1 MYKQGV
7 CTKQAGLYE
16 AWAYQLELLASYK
29 KADAVFSNGMKA
41 ATDAEMK
48 ARLQAKQKQF
58 QARVLRRVKGEE
70 VSPAETEEEERSAL
84 GQLRGHGKKGKVG
97 SVRVGQAKLGGP
109 GVLPSKQPLK
119 ENNKQQGGGFAIFQD
134 ENATGSRGG
143 VSGPGVGG
151 VRLPSAQDRKE
162 NEQKAGTWGAV
173 KGSSRMGNVPL
184 KQADQH
190 KPAFTVHQD
199 EGVQQPV
206 APSPHVGTSKVLSTR
221 KEETAGTVHC
231 PVALFEPADP
241 TKRAMY
247 CKDKVY
253 QGATEFSFEE
263 LQASRWKRQ
272 EKVRLEKEEMERKRL
287 ELLEME
293 QRMDRKMEEMQ
304 RLMALQQ
311 NAAVAAPVPVLQP
324 GLPRPNQLTNTS
336 SMNNPS
342 PGLGLRSREDLTPSA
357 SCESSLSTSLSL
369 QRKHSM
375 DDTALLMAA
384 NPTGARNRSQGRTP
398 SPHGS
403 KAPCWSQPSPT
414 VNTKEA
420 MAEMQQMWCNASVA
434 PDPPAP
440 SPAPAPFAIF
450 SDENAAPSAAVV
462 QPFPIF
468 CDENAPPA
476 GSAAPFPIY
485 SDENAEPP
493 KNSVSAAT
501 PFPIFSDENGAQSV
515 PKQPE
520 IVKLRPRLPS
530 KPEVNEA
537 ESVVAQEDQENLPP
551 RGYSQPARGVREVG
565 GVLTQAEGVEW
576 MPLQDQE
583 RLLDED
589 ERRQE
594 EELGILA
601 TDFKSSKSS
610 NMLPKPCI
618 QANQTIALPNEDD
631 FERMAK
637 LSSTPHTGRAF
648 EVSLRLPKLYIVC
661 KKNHSL

>member
-29 KADAVFSNGMKA
+29 KADAVFSNGLKA
-41 ATDAEMK
+41 ATEAETK

-70 VSPAETEEEERSAL
+70 VSPEETEEEERSAL

-119 ENNKQQGGGFAIFQD
+119 DNNKQQGGGGIQIFQD
-134 ENATGSRGG
+134 ENAPGSRGV
-143 VSGPGVGG
+143 VSGPGGGG

-162 NEQKAGTWGAV
+162 NEQKAGTWGTV

-184 KQADQH
+184 KQADQY
-190 KPAFTVHQD
+190 KAAFVVHQD

-206 APSPHVGTSKVLSTR
+206 APSSHVGTSKVLSTR

-311 NAAVAAPVPVLQP
+311 NAALAPPAVVQSNPPRMNDPNP
-324 GLPRPNQLTNTS
+324 GLA
-336 SMNNPS
+336 
-342 PGLGLRSREDLTPSA
+342 LRNREDLTPSA
-357 SCESSLSTSLSL
+357 SCESSLSTSSSVSRGLQCESSSSASL

-384 NPTGARNRSQGRTP
+384 NPTGARNKSQGRTP
-398 SPHGS
+398 
-403 KAPCWSQPSPT
+403 
-414 VNTKEA
+414 
-420 MAEMQQMWCNASVA
+420 
-434 PDPPAP
+434 
-440 SPAPAPFAIF
+440 
-450 SDENAAPSAAVV
+450 
-462 QPFPIF
+462 
-468 CDENAPPA
+468 
-476 GSAAPFPIY
+476 
-485 SDENAEPP
+485 
-493 KNSVSAAT
+493 
-501 PFPIFSDENGAQSV
+501 
-515 PKQPE
+515 
-520 IVKLRPRLPS
+520 R
-530 KPEVNEA
+530 
-537 ESVVAQEDQENLPP
+537 
-551 RGYSQPARGVREVG
+551 
-565 GVLTQAEGVEW
+565 
-576 MPLQDQE
+576 
-583 RLLDED
+583 
-589 ERRQE
+589 
-594 EELGILA
+594 
-601 TDFKSSKSS
+601 
-610 NMLPKPCI
+610 
-618 QANQTIALPNEDD
+618 
-631 FERMAK
+631 
-637 LSSTPHTGRAF
+637 
-648 EVSLRLPKLYIVC
+648 
-661 KKNHSL
+661 

>member
-1 MYKQGV
+1 MFFPRMEGGQQQDQWELSKENIQPLKQGRSVMKLNNALEQHKDDEVTKVIAEERQQFEEELRSYSGDDPLDPWYRYIQWVEQTYPKGGKEGQVHVIIEKCIKKFKGEPSVQDDQRFLDIWLKYAAMSSSPLDVFDFMYKQGV

-29 KADAVFSNGMKA
+29 KADAVFTNGLKA
-41 ATDAEMK
+41 ATDADVK
-48 ARLQAKQKQF
+48 ARLQGKQKQF

-70 VSPAETEEEERSAL
+70 VAPEETEEEERSAL

-119 ENNKQQGGGFAIFQD
+119 DNNKQLGGGFQIFQD
-134 ENATGSRGG
+134 ENAPR
-143 VSGPGVGG
+143 VALAGPGGGG
-151 VRLPSAQDRKE
+151 VRLPSTQDRKE

-190 KPAFTVHQD
+190 KPAFVVHQD

-206 APSPHVGTSKVLSTR
+206 PPSPHIGTSKVLSTR

-272 EKVRLEKEEMERKRL
+272 EKIRLEKEEMERKRL

-311 NAAVAAPVPVLQP
+311 NVAAAAAQAPALCQP
-324 GLPRPNQLTNTS
+324 GIPKPNS
-336 SMNNPS
+336 SRVNDPS
-342 PGLGLRSREDLTPSA
+342 LALRSRDDLTPSA
-357 SCESSLSTSLSL
+357 SCESSLSTSSSASL

-375 DDTALLMAA
+375 DDTAYLMAA

-398 SPHGS
+398 R
-403 KAPCWSQPSPT
+403 C
-414 VNTKEA
+414 
-420 MAEMQQMWCNASVA
+420 
-434 PDPPAP
+434 
-440 SPAPAPFAIF
+440 I
-450 SDENAAPSAAVV
+450 
-462 QPFPIF
+462 
-468 CDENAPPA
+468 
-476 GSAAPFPIY
+476 
-485 SDENAEPP
+485 
-493 KNSVSAAT
+493 
-501 PFPIFSDENGAQSV
+501 
-515 PKQPE
+515 
-520 IVKLRPRLPS
+520 R
-530 KPEVNEA
+530 
-537 ESVVAQEDQENLPP
+537 
-551 RGYSQPARGVREVG
+551 
-565 GVLTQAEGVEW
+565 VLSYNF
-576 MPLQDQE
+576 
-583 RLLDED
+583 LD
-589 ERRQE
+589 
-594 EELGILA
+594 LTYLI
-601 TDFKSSKSS
+601 K
-610 NMLPKPCI
+610 
-618 QANQTIALPNEDD
+618 
-631 FERMAK
+631 
-637 LSSTPHTGRAF
+637 
-648 EVSLRLPKLYIVC
+648 
-661 KKNHSL
+661 

>member
-29 KADAVFSNGMKA
+29 KADAVFSNGLKA
-41 ATDAEMK
+41 ATEAETK

-70 VSPAETEEEERSAL
+70 VSPEETEEEERSAL

-119 ENNKQQGGGFAIFQD
+119 DNNKQQGGGGIQIFQD
-134 ENATGSRGG
+134 ENAPGSRGV
-143 VSGPGVGG
+143 VSGPGGGG

-162 NEQKAGTWGAV
+162 NEQKAGTWGTV

-184 KQADQH
+184 KQADQY
-190 KPAFTVHQD
+190 KAAFVVHQD

-206 APSPHVGTSKVLSTR
+206 APSSHVGTSKVLSTR

-263 LQASRWKRQ
+263 LQASRWRRQ

-311 NAAVAAPVPVLQP
+311 NAAAAPPAVLQT
-324 GLPRPNQLTNTS
+324 GLPRPTPCS
-336 SMNNPS
+336 SQMGNPPRVNNPS
-342 PGLGLRSREDLTPSA
+342 PGLGLRSREDSTPSA
-357 SCESSLSTSLSL
+357 SCESSLSTSSSTSL

-384 NPTGARNRSQGRTP
+384 NPTGARNRSHGRTP
-398 SPHGS
+398 
-403 KAPCWSQPSPT
+403 
-414 VNTKEA
+414 
-420 MAEMQQMWCNASVA
+420 
-434 PDPPAP
+434 
-440 SPAPAPFAIF
+440 
-450 SDENAAPSAAVV
+450 
-462 QPFPIF
+462 
-468 CDENAPPA
+468 
-476 GSAAPFPIY
+476 
-485 SDENAEPP
+485 
-493 KNSVSAAT
+493 
-501 PFPIFSDENGAQSV
+501 
-515 PKQPE
+515 
-520 IVKLRPRLPS
+520 R
-530 KPEVNEA
+530 
-537 ESVVAQEDQENLPP
+537 
-551 RGYSQPARGVREVG
+551 
-565 GVLTQAEGVEW
+565 
-576 MPLQDQE
+576 
-583 RLLDED
+583 
-589 ERRQE
+589 
-594 EELGILA
+594 
-601 TDFKSSKSS
+601 
-610 NMLPKPCI
+610 
-618 QANQTIALPNEDD
+618 
-631 FERMAK
+631 
-637 LSSTPHTGRAF
+637 
-648 EVSLRLPKLYIVC
+648 
-661 KKNHSL
+661 

>member
-29 KADAVFSNGMKA
+29 KADAVFSNGLKA
-41 ATDAEMK
+41 VTEAEMK

-70 VSPAETEEEERSAL
+70 VSPVETEEEERSAL

-119 ENNKQQGGGFAIFQD
+119 DNNKQQGGGGFQIFQD
-134 ENATGSRGG
+134 ENAAGSR
-143 VSGPGVGG
+143 VTASGPGGGG

-190 KPAFTVHQD
+190 KAAFVVHQD

-206 APSPHVGTSKVLSTR
+206 APSPHVSTSKVLSTR

-263 LQASRWKRQ
+263 LQASRWRRQ

-311 NAAVAAPVPVLQP
+311 NAALAPPAVVQSNPPRMNDPNP
-324 GLPRPNQLTNTS
+324 GLA
-336 SMNNPS
+336 
-342 PGLGLRSREDLTPSA
+342 LRNREDLTPSA
-357 SCESSLSTSLSL
+357 SCESSLSTSSSVSRGLQCESSSSASL

-384 NPTGARNRSQGRTP
+384 NPTGARNKSQGRTP
-398 SPHGS
+398 
-403 KAPCWSQPSPT
+403 
-414 VNTKEA
+414 
-420 MAEMQQMWCNASVA
+420 
-434 PDPPAP
+434 
-440 SPAPAPFAIF
+440 
-450 SDENAAPSAAVV
+450 
-462 QPFPIF
+462 
-468 CDENAPPA
+468 
-476 GSAAPFPIY
+476 
-485 SDENAEPP
+485 
-493 KNSVSAAT
+493 
-501 PFPIFSDENGAQSV
+501 
-515 PKQPE
+515 
-520 IVKLRPRLPS
+520 R
-530 KPEVNEA
+530 
-537 ESVVAQEDQENLPP
+537 
-551 RGYSQPARGVREVG
+551 
-565 GVLTQAEGVEW
+565 
-576 MPLQDQE
+576 
-583 RLLDED
+583 
-589 ERRQE
+589 
-594 EELGILA
+594 
-601 TDFKSSKSS
+601 
-610 NMLPKPCI
+610 
-618 QANQTIALPNEDD
+618 
-631 FERMAK
+631 
-637 LSSTPHTGRAF
+637 
-648 EVSLRLPKLYIVC
+648 
-661 KKNHSL
+661 